1 MKLIANPFSKALK
14 KSKPELKLIGI
25 SSSDIIDGK
34 PSIVLGFA
42 FVVSTH
48 IFCEIIFIII

>member
-1 MKLIANPFSKALK
+1 MTHNKWLVWTGKSIVQNALEALK

-34 PSIVLGFA
+34 PAIVLGF
-42 FVVSTH
+42 V
-48 IFCEIIFIII
+48 